1 MVLISFKFIT
11 LLQSGISIPSSTTL
25 VAHKILQFLSSLNFL
40 IFSFKS
46 FSLKEHIL
54 SSEDIPKA
62 YAAL

>member
-46 FSLKEHIL
+46 RSLKGDIL
-54 SSEDIPKA
+54 SSEEIPKA
-62 YAAL
+62 